1 MRDQYKTG
9 EGSPDD
15 DDSYLGYSVTTG
27 EFDGDGDNADV
38 AVGMP
43 RGAGLNGKVLVYNR
57 NLTNTYNL
65 TGDQV
70 RNPCHNAITSSSPS
84 CNCYTVMHLG
94 RIPEFWIKL
103 NLSQF

>member
-27 EFDGDGDNADV
+27 EFDGDGDNTDV

-70 RNPCHNAITSSSPS
+70 CMRPETK
-84 CNCYTVMHLG
+84 TT
-94 RIPEFWIKL
+94 RIPVERVDL
-103 NLSQF
+103 VH

>member
-15 DDSYLGYSVTTG
+15 DDSYLGYSVTTV
-27 EFDGDGDNADV
+27 EFDGDNADV

-57 NLTNTYNL
+57 NLTNTYRDALKGRPVLLNNSQARP
-65 TGDQV
+65 G
-70 RNPCHNAITSSSPS
+70 RNVSQPRAHLLVKLCTTSRE
-84 CNCYTVMHLG
+84 T
-94 RIPEFWIKL
+94 
-103 NLSQF
+103 

>member
-27 EFDGDGDNADV
+27 EFDGDNADV

-57 NLTNTYNL
+57 NLTNTYRDAL
-65 TGDQV
+65 K
-70 RNPCHNAITSSSPS
+70 
-84 CNCYTVMHLG
+84 G
-94 RIPEFWIKL
+94 RPW
-103 NLSQF
+103 

>member
-1 MRDQYKTG
+1 MGLRRDLKQLIDCSLCLSPPAGQIFSQSLANVRDQYKTG

-27 EFDGDGDNADV
+27 EFDGDGDNTDV

-43 RGAGLNGKVLVYNR
+43 RGAGLNGKVLVYDR

-70 RNPCHNAITSSSPS
+70 
-84 CNCYTVMHLG
+84 
-94 RIPEFWIKL
+94 
-103 NLSQF
+103 